1 MSSSS
6 SLASPQPP
14 TSAGARRRADSHRQ
28 KSLWNPRIPCDPFEG
43 IGSPVGRAAW
53 GLVIEV
59 GRRRRR
65 GGTEDEILCGAAEE
79 EAKGGNLSV
88 NLGETRIPI

>member
-43 IGSPVGRAAW
+43 IGSPVGR
-53 GLVIEV
+53 
-59 GRRRRR
+59 RRRR